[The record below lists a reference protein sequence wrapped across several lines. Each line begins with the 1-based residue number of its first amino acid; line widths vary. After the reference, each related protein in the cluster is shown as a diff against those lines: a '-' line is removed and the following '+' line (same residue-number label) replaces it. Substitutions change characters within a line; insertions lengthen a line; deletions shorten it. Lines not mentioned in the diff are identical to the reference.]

1 MKDPLIDAPIIQ
13 EILDSTIGAPRRPPG
28 LNYAVYATSHLPGR
42 KGEPNLVILNR
53 SGDRRHLEALLTKF
67 AGPTVSADAQR
78 ALWDEA
84 LQSVHRCLL
93 ALDKELMKTGQGEN
107 IRVVLDI
114 DMGGLYYT
122 RLGTHAVLFG
132 CTLDQAE
139 VNNGRC
145 EKEMHHMVSQIQAV
159 FTAHGA

>member
-13 EILDSTIGAPRRPPG
+13 EILDSTVGAPRHPPG
-28 LNYAVYATSHLPGR
+28 LNYVVYAVSSLPGR
-42 KGEPNLVILNR
+42 KGEPDLLILNR
-53 SGDRRHLEALLTKF
+53 SGNRQHLEALLTKF
-67 AGPTVSADAQR
+67 TGPTGSADAQR
-78 ALWDEA
+78 ILWDEL
-84 LQSVHRCLL
+84 LQSVHRCML
-93 ALDKELMKTGQGEN
+93 ALDKELVKAGQGEN

-145 EKEMHHMVSQIQAV
+145 EKEMQHMVSQIQAV